1 MAGGSGGGSSG
12 GQSML
17 GGLMGG
23 MTGKA
28 GWQGV
33 LDPLGILLKA
43 PPKKQAPPLQ
53 EQPDLPIEATPQDTD
68 RVAFL
73 RAFGVQG

>member
-1 MAGGSGGGSSG
+1 MAGGAGGGSSG

-17 GGLMGG
+17 GGLMAGSS
-23 MTGKA
+23 GKQ

-33 LDPLGILLKA
+33 VDPLGILLKA
-43 PPKKQAPPLQ
+43 PPKKQPFLTD
-53 EQPDLPIEATPQDTD
+53 QPDLPVEATPQDTD